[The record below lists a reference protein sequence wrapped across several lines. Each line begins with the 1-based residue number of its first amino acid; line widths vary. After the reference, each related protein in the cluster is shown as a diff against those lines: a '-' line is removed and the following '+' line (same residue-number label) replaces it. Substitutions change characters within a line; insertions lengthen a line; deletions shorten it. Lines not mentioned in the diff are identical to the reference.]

1 MAAEKPIVVVVH
13 GAFHLPQYYQ
23 RLIGPLRQ
31 QGYTVLAPALPSTG
45 SDDSINGR
53 TYVDDV
59 RRIHEILLPLL
70 DAGRTAVVVGHS
82 QGGIAASA
90 VAEGQTIEARNY
102 RGLPG
107 GITAVLYVAAFALPA
122 KDMSLIDSIGDPEA
136 LENCPY
142 YLQVRCFPLGGRAQ
156 CPWSLAGVLTFGNP
170 QGHHCVCG
178 SNAGNAFYNLLP
190 EDERAEASRW
200 LVHQSRASQTAPVRF
215 VASDVTVPKTYVV
228 CKHDNVFPVSSQ
240 ISMAKASGCRV
251 LELDADHSPFLGE
264 TTSKQLVSIIVDAAG
279 K

>member
-122 KDMSLIDSIGDPEA
+122 KGMSLIESIGGPEA
-136 LENCPY
+136 LANCPY
-142 YLQVRCFPLGGRAQ
+142 HLEVHFFSSRRPLPAFPV
-156 CPWSLAGVLTFGNP
+156 PSPDVLTLWSP
-170 QGHHCVCG
+170 RATILYATRTQAMLSITCCLKTREPRRR
-178 SNAGNAFYNLLP
+178 AGLCTKATQARPL
-190 EDERAEASRW
+190 
-200 LVHQSRASQTAPVRF
+200 RF
-215 VASDVTVPKTYVV
+215 
-228 CKHDNVFPVSSQ
+228 
-240 ISMAKASGCRV
+240 ISWPA
-251 LELDADHSPFLGE
+251 
-264 TTSKQLVSIIVDAAG
+264 T
-279 K
+279 